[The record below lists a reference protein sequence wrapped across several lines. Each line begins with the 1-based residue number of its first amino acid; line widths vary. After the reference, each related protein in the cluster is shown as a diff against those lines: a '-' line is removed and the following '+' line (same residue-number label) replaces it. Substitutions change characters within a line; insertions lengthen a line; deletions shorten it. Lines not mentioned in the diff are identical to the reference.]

1 LVKIPFRGPERK
13 GTETPPPDL
22 VELDLSDAEI
32 AEDQEGSN
40 SEDED
45 FSPPEEDRKQ
55 RRKAGSDK
63 KVTPGKVP
71 KTPPR
76 KTQAT
81 ATANTPDRRNRKST
95 LKDERHQN
103 FIDLVNEEILS
114 ETEVAPMK
122 SGGSRAKQVAKKDM
136 DMESNSKEDARG
148 RGKCRQDRSLIANT
162 GDGDSGSSAE
172 PGYGNLGN
180 GPWKTTSRSPNQ
192 SELIY
197 GKIF

>member
-1 LVKIPFRGPERK
+1 LVKIPFRGTERK

-81 ATANTPDRRNRKST
+81 ATANTR
-95 LKDERHQN
+95 
-103 FIDLVNEEILS
+103 IDVI
-114 ETEVAPMK
+114 
-122 SGGSRAKQVAKKDM
+122 GSRPLRM
-136 DMESNSKEDARG
+136 RG
-148 RGKCRQDRSLIANT
+148 IKT
-162 GDGDSGSSAE
+162 SSTWLMKR
-172 PGYGNLGN
+172 YYQ
-180 GPWKTTSRSPNQ
+180 KRR
-192 SELIY
+192 
-197 GKIF
+197 